1 MPTTDTG
8 RPAARNALR
17 ALAFASLAVVATAQA
32 QPQPPLPT
40 TKLAAG
46 IHLITAEVAQDNSS
60 RARGLMF
67 RDKLAPN
74 AGMLFV
80 FDYKSMQCMWMRNT
94 LIPLSVAFIEDD
106 GTIVNILDMQPHDE
120 RSQCAKQ
127 PVRYALEMTQG
138 WFEKKGIGPGS
149 KLGRL
154 PASPPQK

>member
-1 MPTTDTG
+1 MRLLTK
-8 RPAARNALR
+8 L
-17 ALAFASLAVVATAQA
+17 LFLLAVAAGPSAVTAQA
-32 QPQPPLPT
+32 PT
-40 TKLAAG
+40 VPTVQLTAG
-46 IHLITAEVAQDNSS
+46 IHLITAEVAAQDPA
-60 RARGLMF
+60 RTRGLMF
-67 RDKLAPN
+67 RKSLPVN
-74 AGMLFV
+74 HGMLFI
-80 FDYKSMQCMWMRNT
+80 FDSKAVHCMWMRNT

-120 RSQCAKQ
+120 RSRCAKQ